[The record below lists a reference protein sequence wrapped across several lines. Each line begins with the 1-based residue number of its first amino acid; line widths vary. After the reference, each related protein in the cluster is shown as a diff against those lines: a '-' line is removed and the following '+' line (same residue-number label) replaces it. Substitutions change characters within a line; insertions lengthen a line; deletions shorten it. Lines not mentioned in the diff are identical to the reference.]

1 MSAAVIQLL
10 VLAGIAI
17 FLILRLRSVLGTRE
31 GFEKPPLPPGDRP
44 AGRAANRP
52 DLEVIEGGPDRDIT
66 DHVPEGSPAAQ
77 ALAQMKRV
85 EPSFNVQEFLQG
97 ARGAY
102 EMILMAFE
110 HGELERIEP
119 YLDPDVRD
127 AFAQG
132 IAQREAQGLT
142 IDSNF
147 VGVRELV
154 LTKADFDSATDLAE
168 ITVRFVG
175 EMTHI
180 VRDANG
186 TVLEGSETEIKRQ
199 RDVWTFAR
207 KMGTGDPNWQ
217 LVATGE

>member
-31 GFEKPPLPPGDRP
+31 GFEKPPLSASEAKQGKVSD
-44 AGRAANRP
+44 RP

-66 DHVPEGSPAAQ
+66 DHVPEGSSAAL

-85 EPSFNVQEFLQG
+85 EPSFSVHEFLQG

-110 HGELERIEP
+110 NGELERIEP
-119 YLDPDVRD
+119 YLDSDVRD
-127 AFAQG
+127 AFAEV
-132 IAQREAQGLT
+132 ISQREAQGIT
-142 IDSNF
+142 VDSNF
-147 VGVRELV
+147 VGVRELT
-154 LTKADFDSATDLAE
+154 LTGAELDAGSNLAE